1 MAKDRHKRFL
11 RNSDGAVAATYA
23 LALIPV
29 IAMAGLAWDYTRL
42 VGMDTE
48 LQNAADQAALA
59 GATQLDR
66 SPGSMQ
72 RAINAATGNL
82 VQNDTLFSND
92 GTGTN
97 VSISNANVQVV
108 FYSNRADAEAGTNS
122 FTIATG
128 NDADA
133 GFVQVTV
140 DTRAAN
146 YTFTPVVGAFAGD
159 LGAAAVAGMGSAL
172 CRIPPLMVCN
182 PDEASFPDSL
192 DTNRIGQGLLA
203 KPGGGSGGWSPG
215 NYGYLDIGPNGAVG
229 VRQALGWDG
238 PPGNCVDIT
247 GSDALEPVELDTQ
260 TGNIASG
267 PQAINTRFDVYSTQ
281 GCVSGGTCSPA
292 YNVRKDLMRSVDATP
307 SSGNS
312 CDIHNSGW
320 KEPVNAY
327 HPTDGSADFL
337 GPIQSMGHP
346 RDKCHAVEDGAPNN
360 CRTAPFGP
368 GVWDRNAYFRTH
380 YVRSVD
386 GDGNP
391 ATVDDLPGTSWNT
404 NDWKAALAGQTIDT
418 DGDGD
423 TDITLPTFAD
433 IDRPAPFGLT
443 RYQIYMWEQA
453 RAKANAVVD
462 GVTILADTP
471 PGATGSALTTRN
483 KAVCAPAIYSP
494 TPPAPAGDRRL
505 MSVAVVNCQ
514 AQEAELKGKGTDI
527 AVAHFIDV
535 FVVQPS
541 YDRGQ
546 AGKVTKKDEI
556 YVEIV
561 RQTEVVGTGAISGP
575 TIRRDVPYL
584 VR

>member
-122 FTIATG
+122 FTVSSG

-192 DTNRIGQGLLA
+192 NTNRVGQGLLA

-238 PPGNCVDIT
+238 PPGNCVDVT

-267 PQAINTRFDVYSTQ
+267 PQAINTRFDVYSSQ

-292 YNVRKDLMRSVDATP
+292 VNVRKDLIRPISPAPTA
-307 SSGNS
+307 NT
-312 CDIHNSGW
+312 CDIGQGSDW
-320 KEPVNAY
+320 SEPTNAY
-327 HPTDGSADFL
+327 HPTTTAGSYPGLID
-337 GPIQSMGHP
+337 SMGHP
-346 RDKCHAVEDGAPNN
+346 RDKCHAVPPSQGSTVTVGSCQNSSAFGDGD
-360 CRTAPFGP
+360 
-368 GVWDRNAYFRTH
+368 WDRDAYFRTH
-380 YVRSVD
+380 YVKSD
-386 GDGNP
+386 GTLWNWRANLSG
-391 ATVDDLPGTSWNT
+391 ATVDTT
-404 NDWKAALAGQTIDT
+404 
-418 DGDGD
+418 GDGVPD
-423 TDITLPTFAD
+423 LTLPLQAD
-433 IDRPAPFGLT
+433 MDDPPPNGLT
-443 RYQIYMWEQA
+443 RYQVYKWEEA
-453 RAKANAVVD
+453 NRDKPVDDVTVLGDRA
-462 GVTILADTP
+462 I
-471 PGATGSALTTRN
+471 GSQTTRN
-483 KAVCAPAIYSP
+483 QKICAPVIYT
-494 TPPAPAGDRRL
+494 TPQPAPTGDRRL

-514 AQEAELKGKGTDI
+514 AQEAELKGKGKDI
-527 AVAHFIDV
+527 AIAHFIDV

-546 AGKVTKKDEI
+546 AGKFTKKDEI

-561 RQTEVVGTGAISGP
+561 RQTAVVGTGAVSGP